1 MRILCFNLR
10 GRNYDCYTTHRLTS
24 YLIFLFQSPPVSK
37 WRTDFT
43 CLRFESIGGLKRN
56 SGNVRGCK
64 IAQEKEKN
72 LSFSWTWTKAHCIT
86 GRCHNWRHRI
96 HEVSL
101 KNYLFGLWCK
111 ECTMST
117 GCQNDRWSIRAYEE
131 KMSKKLFSKIVD
143 KVCLDSALSALQNT
157 TIVTIVSSSFNVT
170 FHCCG
175 SQVTGNNYGEGVGGL
190 YRLR

>member
-1 MRILCFNLR
+1 
-10 GRNYDCYTTHRLTS
+10 
-24 YLIFLFQSPPVSK
+24 
-37 WRTDFT
+37 
-43 CLRFESIGGLKRN
+43 
-56 SGNVRGCK
+56 
-64 IAQEKEKN
+64 
-72 LSFSWTWTKAHCIT
+72 
-86 GRCHNWRHRI
+86 
-96 HEVSL
+96 
-101 KNYLFGLWCK
+101 
-111 ECTMST
+111 MST

-175 SQVTGNNYGEGVGGL
+175 SRVTGNNYGEGVGGL